1 MRERVAVIGL
11 GYIGLPLSL
20 SFAMKGTPVVGV
32 DVNAPLVEQINAGVT
47 HHLESYKGKGIRD
60 ILREQLA
67 SGRFRATTDYRE
79 AIPGALAVVITVGIP
94 IKNGD
99 PDTSHL
105 LSAVASVGE
114 HLEPGQIVIVRST
127 VIPGMTGGIIREIL
141 EEKSGLV
148 AGEDFD
154 LAYCS
159 ERIAEGRAFE
169 EFENMPAVLA
179 GINGR
184 SAAAAEAVIAKVT
197 TEAPI
202 FRASDM
208 AVVEISKV
216 MENVQRDVNIA
227 MVQEFA
233 RLTEALGLDIYEVIQ
248 VANTHKRV
256 NLLTPGPGVGGY
268 CLPNALYYLL
278 PRAEEKGVSLD
289 LLRLARHINDQMPA
303 FLVDQ
308 VDRWVRDKG
317 KGPRDVTVAV
327 LGIAMKDYSSDDRIS
342 PPLKT
347 VELLQQA
354 GYRVKAFDPAVQ
366 TSYPFKVEQFE
377 EAVTGADV
385 ILILARQEGIPFDE
399 IKAWRSLAS
408 PELFL
413 VDTRNV
419 YNGQALEPLN
429 VDYWKI

>member
-20 SFAMKGTPVVGV
+20 SFAMKGTPVIGV
-32 DVNAPLVEQINAGVT
+32 DVNAQLVEQINAGIT
-47 HHLESYKGKGIRD
+47 HHLERYKGKGIRE
-60 ILREQLA
+60 ILQEQLA
-67 SGRFRATTDYRE
+67 NGRFRATTDYRE

-99 PDTSHL
+99 PDTSYL
-105 LSAVASVGE
+105 LSAVSSVGE
-114 HLEPGQIVIVRST
+114 LLEPGQIVIVRST

-141 EEKSGLV
+141 EKKSGLA

-169 EFENMPAVLA
+169 EFESMPVALA

-184 SAAAAEAVIAKVT
+184 SAAAAEAIIAKVT
-197 TEAPI
+197 TNAPI
-202 FRASDM
+202 YRASDM

-233 RLTEALGLDIYEVIQ
+233 RLTEALGLDIYEVIA

-278 PRAEEKGVSLD
+278 PRAAEKNVPLD
-289 LLRLARHINDQMPA
+289 LLRLARQINDRVPA

-308 VDRWVRDKG
+308 VNRWVKEKG
-317 KGPRDVTVAV
+317 KVPQDVTVAV
-327 LGIAMKDYSSDDRIS
+327 LGIAMKDFSSDDRIS
-342 PPLKT
+342 PPLET
-347 VELLQQA
+347 VKLLQQA
-354 GYRVKAFDPAVQ
+354 GYRVKAFDPAVPA
-366 TSYPFKVEQFE
+366 SYPFKVERFE
-377 EAVTGADV
+377 EAVRGADV
-385 ILILARQEGIPFDE
+385 ILILARQEGMPLDDIA
-399 IKAWRSLAS
+399 AWRPLAA

-419 YNGQALEPLN
+419 YKKEDVAPFN
-429 VDYWKI
+429 VDFWKI